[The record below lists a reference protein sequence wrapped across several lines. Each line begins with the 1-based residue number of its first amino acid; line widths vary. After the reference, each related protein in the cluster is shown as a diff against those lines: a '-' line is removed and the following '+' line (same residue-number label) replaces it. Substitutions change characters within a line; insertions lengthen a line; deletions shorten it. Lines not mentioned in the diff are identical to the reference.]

1 LELPTKSDY
10 NLLNNLLYFKGKKLI
25 VECPQ
30 LGHSLTEVQQ
40 LVKRHE
46 QLISE
51 LDCHQPLVTE
61 LLNKGRKLANA
72 DGINKHSCHQ
82 EIDAKCLELSNS
94 WKNLMEISINCR
106 NLLNKAHSRYIKYN
120 P

>member
-1 LELPTKSDY
+1 
-10 NLLNNLLYFKGKKLI
+10 
-25 VECPQ
+25 VECSQ

-46 QLISE
+46 QLTAE

-82 EIDAKCLELSNS
+82 EIDAKCLELSDS
-94 WKNLMEISINCR
+94 WGKLMELSTKRR
-106 NLLNKAHSRYIKYN
+106 NLLNRALSRCFKYSLK
-120 P
+120 